1 MVPHKVYKTLLI
13 VGFSLFVQAA
23 YASDMAKEKRWAD
36 QVVDSVMVG
45 DAEWLKVGKS
55 KILSLYTEHSA
66 EKAQGAVIVLHGV
79 GVHPNWDQIVRPIR
93 SQLPEY
99 GWSTLSVQMP
109 VLANDAT
116 YSEYAKLFNEIA
128 PRINAAVKFLKAKG
142 INNIVIVAHS
152 LGATMA
158 AYYLR
163 KQADKSIKALVAI
176 GSTGSS
182 FKDKDKN
189 YFKSLETIKLPIL
202 DIFGA
207 IDLPEVM
214 QGAERKKIVARKF
227 GNKKYTQIKVA
238 GANHFFDNKDDVLIK
253 RIRGWLLK
261 NAAGTEIK
269 INKIRKIE

>member
-1 MVPHKVYKTLLI
+1 MKSVKQVKTLLI
-13 VGFSLFVQAA
+13 VGFTLLLQPAL
-23 YASDMAKEKRWAD
+23 ASDMAKEKRWAD
-36 QVVDSVMVG
+36 QVVDSIMVG
-45 DAEWLKVGKS
+45 DPEWLTVGSAKT
-55 KILSLYTEHSA
+55 LALYTEHSA
-66 EKAQGAVIVLHGV
+66 EKAQGAAIVLHGT

-93 SQLPEY
+93 SQLPDY

-109 VLANDAT
+109 ILPNEAAMNDYAVLFD
-116 YSEYAKLFNEIA
+116 EIA
-128 PRINAAVKFLKAKG
+128 PRLDAAVKFLKSKG
-142 INNIVIVAHS
+142 INNIVIIGHS

-163 KQADKSIKALVAI
+163 KPASNITALVAI

-182 FKDKDKN
+182 FKDKEKN
-189 YFKSLETIKLPIL
+189 YFKSLELIKIPIL

-214 QGAERKKIVARKF
+214 EGAERKKALAQKF

-238 GANHFFDNKDDVLIK
+238 GANHFFDNKEDVLIK
-253 RIRGWLLK
+253 RIRGWLQK

-269 INKIRKIE
+269 VK